1 MSPLVSLLKDQGLI
15 EARAV
20 HQNASFAAGVQ
31 FARSEGILPAPESNH
46 AIRVAIDE
54 ALRLPRRGGSRGSSG
69 STCAGHGHFDLSAY
83 DKYLA
88 GSLEDFEYP
97 AEAVAAALR
106 DLPLADAAARWAAR
120 CPARPSAGAGGRGVR
135 WGHAPPRL
143 LEMRTPDLRHLAAG
157 VALLR

>member
-1 MSPLVSLLKDQGLI
+1 MYTLGHGFMPEPIHAGGLRYHGMAPLVSLLKDQGLI

-54 ALRLPRRGGSRGSSG
+54 ALRCREEGVSRVIGFNLS
-69 STCAGHGHFDLSAY
+69 GHGHFDLSAY
-83 DKYLA
+83 DKYLS

-106 DLPLADAAARWAAR
+106 DLPVV
-120 CPARPSAGAGGRGVR
+120 G
-135 WGHAPPRL
+135 
-143 LEMRTPDLRHLAAG
+143 
-157 VALLR
+157 